1 VDNDNK
7 ELNEYHSA
15 ETADDMKT
23 SKCQAGNEYE
33 EFDGLKD
40 LGIDDMDYGK
50 TLLSQLDRIEKELKN
65 LD

>member
-15 ETADDMKT
+15 ETADDAKT
-23 SKCQAGNEYE
+23 TTGQADSNHE
-33 EFDGLKD
+33 EFDVKD
-40 LGIDDMDYGK
+40 LDMDDMDYGK
-50 TLLSQLDRIEKELKN
+50 TLLSELDRIERELKL